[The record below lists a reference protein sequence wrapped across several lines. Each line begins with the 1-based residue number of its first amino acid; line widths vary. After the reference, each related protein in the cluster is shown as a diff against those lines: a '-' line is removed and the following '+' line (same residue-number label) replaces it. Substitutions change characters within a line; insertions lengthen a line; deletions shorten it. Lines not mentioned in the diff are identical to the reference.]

1 MNSLHMDKTSSEHS
15 LWQQFRLNAM
25 RLIYFGVGLVMVVMA
40 AFYFTDQKFIGASAL
55 LLTGLAFLVAGY
67 IYRDKLAPQWLNFL
81 FICALGLLVSI
92 SMRQTGVLGV
102 YWMYPVLAMV
112 FFMFDKAIFVLVI
125 MLIYALFAAVTYWF
139 LPFDYAW
146 RIALSMLVLIGVG
159 AVFLILMARLQR
171 NLDQATA
178 TDTLTGCYNRDHLAD
193 LLQQAITKA
202 IRRKQP
208 LSVMVLDLD
217 SFQSVNDKYG
227 YMFGD
232 RVLQET
238 VSRIRQTVG
247 DKAIIVR
254 SRGAEFTVLLAGTSL
269 NEAAEIGSEVLN
281 RIRHEP
287 FSVKTMMTTVT
298 ASAGVAQ
305 HKPGQSWD
313 EVLEAADAAM
323 GKAKTQGRNRLK
335 IAQ

>member
-1 MNSLHMDKTSSEHS
+1 MKSLHIDTTSSELS
-15 LWQQFRLNAM
+15 LWQQFRLHAM
-25 RLIYFGVGLVMVVMA
+25 RLIYFGVGLVLVGMA
-40 AFYFTDQKFIGASAL
+40 VFYFIDQKLIGGAAL

-67 IYRDKLAPQWLNFL
+67 IYRNKLAPQWLNFV
-81 FICALGLLVSI
+81 FICALGVLVSI

-125 MLIYALFAAVTYWF
+125 MLVYALFAAVTYWF

-159 AVFLILMARLQR
+159 AIFLLLMARLQR

-178 TDTLTGCYNRDHLAD
+178 TDTLTGCYNRDYLSE

-238 VSRIRQTVG
+238 VSRIRSSVG
-247 DKAIIVR
+247 NEATIIR
-254 SRGAEFTVLLAGTSL
+254 SRGAEFTVLLEATSL
-269 NEAAEIGSEVLN
+269 KEAADIGSEVLN

-298 ASAGVAQ
+298 ASAGVAE

-313 EVLEAADAAM
+313 DVVEAADAAM
-323 GKAKTQGRNRLK
+323 GKAKAQGRNRLK